1 MIEKTEAI
9 AAARAFVEARNP
21 DEWIGASIVTSTGQ
35 IGDRTVWIIEV
46 TPPPVE
52 WTEIDW
58 KPMRYF
64 VDATTGRIA
73 GFATERSQTLFNA

>member
-46 TPPPVE
+46 TP
-52 WTEIDW
+52 
-58 KPMRYF
+58 
-64 VDATTGRIA
+64 
-73 GFATERSQTLFNA
+73 